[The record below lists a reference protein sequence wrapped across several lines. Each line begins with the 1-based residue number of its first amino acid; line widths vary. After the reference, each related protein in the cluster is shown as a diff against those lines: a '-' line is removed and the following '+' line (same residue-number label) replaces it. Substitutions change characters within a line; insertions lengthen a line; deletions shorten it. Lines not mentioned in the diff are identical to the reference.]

1 MTKQFKEITQK
12 LWDLAD
18 EFDHISKSISIPTV
32 NNSKKISRELS
43 GKLDIHS
50 ELYQSI
56 KPLHKSFS
64 SFKKAKFA
72 RNTTANLKLLSHEI
86 KEELNEGEEEAINL
100 NLCQVNQRNSWKQS
114 SLSSDTSSQ
123 SDNDNKI
130 VIRKESIKSGE
141 KKKKKRKLRKIAKW
155 QINQDSESNIKT
167 HPRSYDEQVES
178 MKLTDTKNIKFLN
191 NSKLFPAVDHNI
203 NEKCQSFYTS
213 LPKSKKKLVKVL
225 I

>member
-1 MTKQFKEITQK
+1 MTVTKQFKEITQK

-18 EFDHISKSISIPTV
+18 EFDHVSKSTSIPAA
-32 NNSKKISRELS
+32 NKSKKIFQELS

-64 SFKKAKFA
+64 SFKKAKLA
-72 RNTTANLKLLSHEI
+72 QNTTANIKLLSHEI

-114 SLSSDTSSQ
+114 NLSSDTSSQ

-130 VIRKESIKSGE
+130 ELRKKSIKSGE

-155 QINQDSESNIKT
+155 QINQDSESNVKT
-167 HPRSYDEQVES
+167 HPHSYEEQVES
-178 MKLTDTKNIKFLN
+178 MKLTDTKKHKIFK
-191 NSKLFPAVDHNI
+191 
-203 NEKCQSFYTS
+203 
-213 LPKSKKKLVKVL
+213 
-225 I
+225 